1 MTFKPHKTIPQICVW
16 PILLLGL
23 CTLLINCAPDSAS
36 DPRESAA
43 LINQDLWTPVEN
55 ELTHLFPPK
64 TEDHS
69 CEEEGYKSE
78 FLGGSYVFSVLTTFC
93 DYIIVRQ
100 ETLVD
105 IQEGDTVKIR
115 FWHSQLTAPFD
126 YVAVANIVIDEEEI
140 WREEF
145 PIPLLESGISKS
157 EWIAT
162 RDILADTPIY
172 FHVNNHG
179 SNEYSLV
186 EIMLIPSP

>member
-1 MTFKPHKTIPQICVW
+1 MNNKHPTTTLKIRLW
-16 PILLLGL
+16 PLLLLGL
-23 CTLLINCAPDSAS
+23 CAHFLSCDPGSTS
-36 DPRESAA
+36 DPREQAS
-43 LINQDLWTPVEN
+43 LIDQDLWTPVES

-162 RDILADTPIY
+162 SDIPSGTPIY
-172 FHVNNHG
+172 LHVNNHG
-179 SNEYSLV
+179 NNEYSLV
-186 EIMLIPSP
+186 EIMLLPAS

>member
-1 MTFKPHKTIPQICVW
+1 MTFKPYKPTLKIRVW
-16 PILLLGL
+16 PILMVGLSLLFISCDPG
-23 CTLLINCAPDSAS
+23 SAS
-36 DPRESAA
+36 DSRETAA
-43 LINQDLWTPVEN
+43 LLNQDLWTPVEN

-162 RDILADTPIY
+162 SDIPSGTPIY
-172 FHVNNHG
+172 LHVNNHG
-179 SNEYSLV
+179 NNEYSLI
-186 EIMLIPSP
+186 EIMVLPAS